1 MTLAVR
7 VAGVVVLELVT
18 VSHGPFA
25 IDVEMVTGE
34 LELEVTLMVW
44 EAGAAPPV
52 PAAKLRLVGV
62 AASVDRA
69 AARLTLTGI

>member
-1 MTLAVR
+1 

-34 LELEVTLMVW
+34 LELEVTLMV
-44 EAGAAPPV
+44 
-52 PAAKLRLVGV
+52 
-62 AASVDRA
+62 
-69 AARLTLTGI
+69 

>member
-1 MTLAVR
+1 M
-7 VAGVVVLELVT
+7 VLELVT

-25 IDVEMVTGE
+25 TDVEMVTGE

-44 EAGAAPPV
+44 EAGADPPV
-52 PAAKLRLVGV
+52 TDAKFRLVGV

-69 AARLTLTGI
+69 PARLTLTGI